1 MVLILKFMCSETI
14 FVFSVTIKSDSGDVI
29 SADRDKIYA
38 HGHWLGR
45 ADLAYCMQAGQL
57 LDSTLYCFYF
67 LALVLSSVP
76 LISAD
81 CHGFSK

>member
-1 MVLILKFMCSETI
+1 MFGNYLY
-14 FVFSVTIKSDSGDVI
+14 FSVTIKSDSGDVI

-57 LDSTLYCFYF
+57 VDSTLYSF
-67 LALVLSSVP
+67 LFLSSGA
-76 LISAD
+76 LLGS
-81 CHGFSK
+81 F

>member
-1 MVLILKFMCSETI
+1 MVLILKVMCSETI

-57 LDSTLYCFYF
+57 LDSLNHTLFF
-67 LALVLSSVP
+67 V
-76 LISAD
+76 I
-81 CHGFSK
+81 